1 MVGISVALAVEHLPT
16 ASVPSTISLAAKNR
30 FILIP
35 NLDSRLTVKANI
47 KQFVEEFLYIP
58 SHLQSL
64 SAPLF
69 TKLSENESVEDLYRR
84 YDCHAEAHDPDLHVD
99 EDTYTFWGR
108 EAGKSVDL
116 QDGLTLED
124 YHILDKTTICLKTL
138 PEHLPKQGGRIF
150 VETKDGIL
158 PLVGVSPLTR
168 LSEIKR
174 KLETMT
180 GIPAAQQLL
189 SSVGRVMHDDFHIKD
204 FKGFHAIYEGSI
216 IDLCKSGDSNLDQAH
231 RRMIVFLNV
240 EEQTFTLVVQPS
252 DLVQSIMKM
261 VESRTGI
268 SQWQQRITFS
278 GKTLQ
283 EKKTLAEYFIYPEC
297 TIDVNVF
304 KNPLKTLARSTCKA
318 HPEDEHSGR
327 TDYLDESAP
336 KPAARKFKL
345 VRTQSGH
352 VTGVL
357 TIPVLTTDR
366 ISDLKRKIKRSLQP
380 LVERNIPTGSS
391 TAKEQQVQNV
401 VAPKIFPATGGGKFS
416 IATNPDQ
423 QRPERTTSA
432 IEKLLKQVASSGSL
446 KSPSCKKS
454 PPQTPTAYFTPPD
467 VKEYFSTPPTKLGP
481 PTTASPKVSDAVKSS
496 FLVRK
501 LYFGSPADTATS
513 QSRTSVKNPCSP
525 LRQIFPQTKQS
536 SENQSAPQGHLQKGT
551 GYHGSVKSN
560 GHDSENDP
568 NQPIGSEKNYSNQPI
583 GSEKNYSNQ
592 PVGSDKKSIGT
603 WLTENMHSLKGHI
616 RSPFT
621 EK

>member
-16 ASVPSTISLAAKNR
+16 ASVPSTISLAVKNR

-35 NLDSRLTVKANI
+35 NLDSRLTVKTNI

-69 TKLSENESVEDLYRR
+69 TKLGENESVEDLYRR
-84 YDCHAEAHDPDLHVD
+84 YDCHAEAQDPDLHVD

-138 PEHLPKQGGRIF
+138 PEYLPKQGGRIF

-204 FKGFHAIYEGSI
+204 FNGFHAIYEGSI

-240 EEQTFTLVVQPS
+240 EEQIFTLVVQPS
-252 DLVQSIMKM
+252 DLVQSIMQM
-261 VESRTGI
+261 VESRTGF

-318 HPEDEHSGR
+318 HPEDEHS
-327 TDYLDESAP
+327 DYLNGSAP

-345 VRTQSGH
+345 VRTRSEH

-380 LVERNIPTGSS
+380 LIERNIPTGSS
-391 TAKEQQVQNV
+391 TAKEQQDRNV
-401 VAPKIFPATGGGKFS
+401 VAPKTFPATGGGKFS
-416 IATNPDQ
+416 FATNPDQ
-423 QRPERTTSA
+423 QRLERTTSA
-432 IEKLLKQVASSGSL
+432 TEKLLKQVANSGSL
-446 KSPSCKKS
+446 KSPSSKKS
-454 PPQTPTAYFTPPD
+454 PPQTPSAYFTPPD
-467 VKEYFSTPPTKLGP
+467 VKEHFSTPPTKLGP
-481 PTTASPKVSDAVKSS
+481 PTPASPKVSDAVKSS

-501 LYFGSPADTATS
+501 LYFGSPSDTATS
-513 QSRTSVKNPCSP
+513 QSRTSLMNPCSP
-525 LRQIFPQTKQS
+525 LRQIFPHTKQS
-536 SENQSAPQGHLQKGT
+536 SENQSTVQGHLQKGT
-551 GYHGSVKSN
+551 GYHGSVISN
-560 GHDSENDP
+560 GHDSENYP
-568 NQPIGSEKNYSNQPI
+568 NQPIGSD
-583 GSEKNYSNQ
+583 KNYSNQ

-603 WLTENMHSLKGHI
+603 WLTENIHSLKGHI
-616 RSPFT
+616 RGPFT

>member
-1 MVGISVALAVEHLPT
+1 MALAVEHLPT

-35 NLDSRLTVKANI
+35 NLDSRSTVKANV

-58 SHLQSL
+58 SHLQFL

-69 TKLSENESVEDLYRR
+69 TKLGENESVEDLYRR
-84 YDCHAEAHDPDLHVD
+84 YDCHAEAQDPGIHVD

-116 QDGLTLED
+116 QDELALED
-124 YHILDKTTICLKTL
+124 YHILDKTKICLKTL

-150 VETKDGIL
+150 AETKDGIL
-158 PLVGVSPLTR
+158 PLVGISPLTR
-168 LSEIKR
+168 ISEIKR
-174 KLETMT
+174 KLEVMT
-180 GIPAAQQLL
+180 GIPAAHQLL

-252 DLVQSIMKM
+252 DLVQNIMQM

-268 SQWQQRITFS
+268 SPWQQRITFS

-283 EKKTLAEYFIYPEC
+283 EKKTLSEYFIYPEC

-304 KNPLKTLARSTCKA
+304 KNPLKTLARSACKA
-318 HPEDEHSGR
+318 HPEDENSDH
-327 TDYLDESAP
+327 LDEPVP
-336 KPAARKFKL
+336 KPAARKIKL
-345 VRTQSGH
+345 ARTQLGH
-352 VTGVL
+352 IIGVV

-366 ISDLKRKIKRSLQP
+366 ISDLKRKIRRFLQP
-380 LVERNIPTGSS
+380 LVEKNIPTGNNA
-391 TAKEQQVQNV
+391 AKEQQVQNV
-401 VAPKIFPATGGGKFS
+401 VAPKTFPAKGGGKFS
-416 IATNPDQ
+416 IATH
-423 QRPERTTSA
+423 PEKQKLERSTSA
-432 IEKLLKQVASSGSL
+432 IEKLLKQVSNSASL
-446 KSPSCKKS
+446 KSPCSKQS
-454 PPQTPTAYFTPPD
+454 PPPTPTAYFTPPE
-467 VKEYFSTPPTKLGP
+467 VKECFSTPPTKLGP
-481 PTTASPKVSDAVKSS
+481 PTPVSPKTSDAVKS

-501 LYFGSPADTATS
+501 LHFGSPSDTTVTQSHTS
-513 QSRTSVKNPCSP
+513 LKNPC
-525 LRQIFPQTKQS
+525 RQNFSQTKQS
-536 SENQSAPQGHLQKGT
+536 SENQSAAQDHALKGT
-551 GYHGSVKSN
+551 AYHVSVISN
-560 GHDSENDP
+560 GHDSENYP
-568 NQPIGSEKNYSNQPI
+568 NQPVGN
-583 GSEKNYSNQ
+583 EKNYSNQ
-592 PVGSDKKSIGT
+592 PVGSDKRSIGT

-616 RSPFT
+616 RAPFT